1 MQRLSYHLLYPYLY
15 EVCLVKP
22 IGDRLANS
30 RSSYDLFYLGGST
43 SLRGWTAQRYL
54 TSKSDGVVRP
64 VGGLIKVLF
73 NSELRIPI
81 GGIFGVDLFVDGGI
95 LAVSLSELANQVDAW
110 KEGAG
115 WNYGAEL
122 TVSTPLGPIRLYYAI
137 PFTEPGKSVINLGVP
152 YAF

>member
-1 MQRLSYHLLYPYLY
+1 M
-15 EVCLVKP
+15 
-22 IGDRLANS
+22 DRLFDKAPYIP
-30 RSSYDLFYLGGST
+30 SYDLFYLGGST

-54 TSKSDGVVRP
+54 TSKSDGLVRP

-137 PFTEPGKSVINLGVP
+137 PFTEPGKLVINLGVP

>member
-1 MQRLSYHLLYPYLY
+1 MGSEMCIR
-15 EVCLVKP
+15 
-22 IGDRLANS
+22 DR
-30 RSSYDLFYLGGST
+30 
-43 SLRGWTAQRYL
+43 
-54 TSKSDGVVRP
+54 
-64 VGGLIKVLF
+64 IKVLF